1 MLIKLYM
8 SIIRKQLNIM
18 GYQWKGISVK
28 RYCHREKDK
37 LKPQKENLLNG
48 KTINKA
54 FTYNLFVDH
63 K

>member
-28 RYCHREKDK
+28 RYCQREKDK

-48 KTINKA
+48 KTIS
-54 FTYNLFVDH
+54 
-63 K
+63 